1 MSLMLTWG
9 LVGAGNFAHTIAR
22 AVKGS
27 SGSRLLAVNGR
38 GEARTAAFQREY
50 GIPKLYLD
58 LDEMLSDPEIDIVH
72 VAAPTVTHRD
82 ICIRAANAG
91 KHIISEKSLA
101 MDMDEAR
108 DLIAAVERNGVF
120 FVEGL
125 MYLSHPLI
133 AKYSEII
140 RSGVLGTI
148 KSVVALYAAPSG
160 GAKTSSGGTILDL
173 ACYPASLL
181 QLTLQTAFGASA
193 FGDRRG
199 TAATGFASKA
209 NGNILETALSVR
221 FGCGVLASL
230 QSVGTVGFSTLFKV
244 SGDKG
249 ALEFETNPWLPIAGA
264 NVMRLRLYD
273 GAAEEIVVETSHDA
287 YYHQVVV
294 AEQQISAGKT
304 VAARPSPTP
313 SDSLEILSLL
323 TEWRSLAK
331 ASAEQ
336 SL

>member
-1 MSLMLTWG
+1 MLTWG

-22 AVKGS
+22 AVKES

-38 GEARTAAFQREY
+38 GEARTTAFQREHD
-50 GIPKLYLD
+50 IPRLYLN

-82 ICIRAANAG
+82 VCIRAANAG
-91 KHIISEKSLA
+91 KHIVSEKSLA

-108 DLIAAVERNGVF
+108 DLLAAVERNGVF

-125 MYLSHPLI
+125 MYLSHPLM
-133 AKYSEII
+133 ARYSEII
-140 RSGVLGTI
+140 RSGILGTI

-160 GAKTSSGGTILDL
+160 GANPSSGGTILDL

-181 QLTLQTAFGASA
+181 QLTLQTAFGAGA
-193 FGDRRG
+193 FGDRRA

-230 QSVGTVGFSTLFKV
+230 QSVGTVGFSTVFKV
-244 SGDKG
+244 SGERG
-249 ALEFETNPWLPIAGA
+249 ALEFETNPWLPVAGA

-273 GAAEEIVVETSHDA
+273 RPTEEIVVQADYDA
-287 YYHQVVV
+287 YYHQVVL
-294 AEQQISAGKT
+294 AEQQISAKQK
-304 VAARPSPTP
+304 VAVRPSPTP

-323 TEWRSLAK
+323 TEWRTLAK
-331 ASAEQ
+331 ASAEH